1 MATSN
6 LIIFVKDLNN
16 NLVKDA
22 KVSLI
27 SEKLSGI
34 TDSNGQVSFPLPN
47 AQKININVEFNNE
60 NYTTTFYPTGNLDQK
75 LEINFAFNKKVQESQ
90 THQPSSP
97 SLLINNK
104 FQNST
109 YFFTLLLVIL
119 IIVFIFWSKF
129 KKRSV

>member
-1 MATSN
+1 MNNSH
-6 LIIFVKDLNN
+6 LIVVVKDLNN
-16 NLVKDA
+16 KVVKDA
-22 KVSLI
+22 KVTLV

-60 NYTTTFYPTGNLDQK
+60 NHITTFYPTGNLDQK

-90 THQPSSP
+90 PPQPSSP

-109 YFFTLLLVIL
+109 YLFTLLLVIL
-119 IIVFIFWSKF
+119 IITFIFWSKF
-129 KKRSV
+129 KKRSA